1 MFVSKRFFTKKVT
14 QLENELSQ
22 CQAFRESLR
31 QCVPYIEFT
40 STGEI
45 LFANQQFLSVI
56 GYTLEEIV
64 NKHHRMLCFPEDVT
78 TAEYRQLWDDLA
90 KGEPKSCRFIRQ
102 HRDGTAVWV
111 AATYFPIFHK
121 GKVERVAKVA
131 SDVTKEH
138 MELERNQALLNALNK
153 SLAVIDFTP
162 DGTVLG
168 ANDNFLRC
176 FGYSLHEVVG
186 KHHRTFCDEE
196 FYRQNPRF
204 WQDLAAGQIQSG
216 LFMRL
221 DKYGKHI
228 WLEATYNPIYNHA
241 GEVVKIIKLA
251 SDITERVEKSQRVA
265 EAAETAQEIAQSTV
279 NSAARGKTSILS
291 LLTNSKAINQS
302 VQDVSSQIAQ
312 LNGQSKNVEAIVSTI
327 SSIADQTNLLALNAA
342 IEAARAGEQGR
353 GFAVVADE
361 VRQLAARTSQ
371 STSEIAEV
379 INANSS
385 ITQNIDK
392 TIQTVFEKA
401 SSGETQ
407 AEQIKEVIEEITA
420 DADLV
425 SSTVKGLSL

>member
-1 MFVSKRFFTKKVT
+1 MFVSKRSYTDKVSN
-14 QLENELSQ
+14 LENEVTQ
-22 CQAFRESLR
+22 CQAFRESLK
-31 QCVPYIEFT
+31 QSVPYIEFT

-45 LFANQQFLSVI
+45 LFANQQFLNVI
-56 GYTLEEIV
+56 GYTLDEIV
-64 NKHHRMLCFPEDVT
+64 NQHHRMLCFPEDVAT
-78 TAEYRQLWDDLA
+78 TTYRQLWDDLA
-90 KGEPKSCRFIRQ
+90 KGKPRSDRFIRQ
-102 HRDGTAVWV
+102 HKNGNAVWV
-111 AATYFPIFHK
+111 AATYFPIMNK
-121 GKVERVAKVA
+121 GKVEYIAKVA
-131 SDVTKEH
+131 SDVTKPQ
-138 MELERNQALLNALNK
+138 MELERNQALLKAMDK

-162 DGTVLG
+162 DGTVLD

-176 FGYSLHEVVG
+176 FGYSLNEVIG
-186 KHHRTFCDEE
+186 KHHRAFCEETF
-196 FYRQNPRF
+196 YQQNSQF
-204 WQDLAAGQIQSG
+204 WQDLAAGKIQSG

-221 DKYGKHI
+221 DKYGKNI

-241 GEVVKIIKLA
+241 GQVVKIIKLA
-251 SDITERVEKSQRVA
+251 SDITERVEKAMQVQ
-265 EAAETAQEIAQSTV
+265 EAAKTAQKIAQDTV
-279 NSAARGKTSILS
+279 NSAAQGKTSILS
-291 LLTNSKAINQS
+291 LLTNSRAINES
-302 VQDVSSQIAQ
+302 VQDVSNQIAQ